1 MCSNQLDSTENEE
14 ASDGVLVRLQSQ
26 QMLDQIQADEPL
38 QASGTGPVDGAHDS
52 SESEGDPGDSEEKL
66 SKLSKLVKIR
76 NARIHLLNENKTEN
90 ESDTVQNGNSHI
102 LTSESFR
109 IRANT
114 FDIILDESGSRRSPY
129 EDDEQEDD
137 NDTNITDDED
147 NVDVVIIDDLCL
159 NSIIFMQFLILYRT
173 IITKKLVSM
182 RLDQMTRPEQ
192 ILAD

>member
-102 LTSESFR
+102 L
-109 IRANT
+109 I
-114 FDIILDESGSRRSPY
+114 DIG
-129 EDDEQEDD
+129 
-137 NDTNITDDED
+137 
-147 NVDVVIIDDLCL
+147 IISD
-159 NSIIFMQFLILYRT
+159 S
-173 IITKKLVSM
+173 S
-182 RLDQMTRPEQ
+182 
-192 ILAD
+192 

>member
-1 MCSNQLDSTENEE
+1 
-14 ASDGVLVRLQSQ
+14 
-26 QMLDQIQADEPL
+26 MLDQIQADEPL

-192 ILAD
+192 ILADWV